1 MFEGEEYS
9 VFRNP
14 LVTMPELAGGGGGG
28 GVMKS
33 CRWNMMSM
41 KSYEFAVF
49 CFILESIQF

>member
-14 LVTMPELAGGGGGG
+14 LVTMPEGG